1 MVAALRA
8 DIPWRRLVAEG
19 AAIVVSILLAFAI
32 DAWWEERQERVEEH
46 QILHDLADEFTLI
59 RNVLADH
66 KDTHLVRLAALESL
80 LVRLD
85 AGDTV
90 VARPDLAGALE
101 DLFSPT
107 TTDISDGTLHALLS
121 SGRLEII
128 SSGELREKLV
138 GWEGAIEEV
147 WDDQQDHA
155 KRVYEVHV
163 AFFVE
168 QGFGMGEV
176 VDLWYGKNTAP
187 TRTISDDPAELERL
201 LADSRFR
208 SMLEVNYVFK
218 LHLTDE
224 FGEAIAAADAILAEI
239 AASITATTN

>member
-1 MVAALRA
+1 MPSSRE
-8 DIPWRRLVAEG
+8 IPWRRLTAEG

-32 DAWWEERQERVEEH
+32 DAWWEERQERAEEQ
-46 QILHDLADEFTLI
+46 QILLDLADEFVMI
-59 RNVLADH
+59 RGVLSDH
-66 KDTHLVRLAALESL
+66 KDTHLARLAAVESL
-80 LVRLD
+80 LTRLD
-85 AGDTV
+85 SGDTDV
-90 VARPDLAGALE
+90 PKEDLAAALE

-128 SSGELREKLV
+128 SSDSLRKNLV

-163 AFFVE
+163 AFFVD
-168 QGFGMGEV
+168 QGFGVGEV
-176 VDLWYGKNTAP
+176 TALWYGDNTAP
-187 TRTISDDPAELERL
+187 VRSISDDPREVERL
-201 LADSRFR
+201 LADPRFR
-208 SMLEVNYVFK
+208 SMLEINHVYK

-224 FGEAIAAADAILAEI
+224 FDRAIAAADAILTEI
-239 AASITATTN
+239 EQATSR